1 MRYEGTACVHEETE
15 QTQYAA
21 KDKCQQSAA
30 TRNAGTHIGQRSI
43 AHTSLVLQGNL
54 FGIRCLFGFNAR
66 LSCLSGP
73 RINSHRLL
81 GR

>member
-43 AHTSLVLQGNL
+43 AHTSLVLQSSLFDICSL
-54 FGIRCLFGFNAR
+54 FGVKAR
-66 LSCLSGP
+66 LSCLSCP
-73 RINSHRLL
+73 WINSHRLL
-81 GR
+81 GL